1 MENVNGNV
9 PPILG
14 TPRKIK
20 DGVYGIKNKAIIGRP
35 YTIVCPECH
44 KSMQIRAES
53 TKAHKRICK
62 NCNTIICYIGKE
74 EEAVPNEEDAA
85 PTIEPEEEEEKSALT
100 HKYKM
105 GRENNKPD
113 TPHAVETAMPNAKLV
128 WGGLFRKK
136 SYELNRT
143 GKYYIGRDDEEI
155 KSDIAIDDAY
165 VSRRSVLIE
174 VVNRDKGC
182 SYKLTVKNATNPVL
196 VNGQEYRLEEFVY
209 LNYGDTI
216 LVGNTTI
223 TFKQK

>member
-1 MENVNGNV
+1 MENINGNV

-44 KSMQIRAES
+44 NALQIKAES

-62 NCNTIICYIGKE
+62 NCNTLICYIGKE
-74 EEAVPNEEDAA
+74 EDATPMIELEEG
-85 PTIEPEEEEEKSALT
+85 EEKSTLT
-100 HKYKM
+100 HKYRM
-105 GRENNKPD
+105 GREDNKPD
-113 TPHAVETAMPNAKLV
+113 TPYATETATPNAKLV

-143 GKYYIGRDDEEI
+143 GNYYIGRDDDEI
-155 KSDIAIDDAY
+155 KSDIAIDDDY

-174 VVNRDKGC
+174 VTDRGKGC

-196 VNGQEYRLEEFVY
+196 VNGQEYRLEESVY

-216 LVGNTTI
+216 LVGNTTL